1 MSWFIAEDELIQAFA
16 RIDFTYDPI
25 KLSVFQSANNAY
37 NLGLLAK
44 GKPRPDL
51 SGIFD
56 LTILDQVLKS
66 KGLTPIQGGGGGQ
79 QPSLQTSSGGNLGA
93 VE

>member
-1 MSWFIAEDELIQAFA
+1 
-16 RIDFTYDPI
+16 
-25 KLSVFQSANNAY
+25 
-37 NLGLLAK
+37 LLAK
-44 GKPRPDL
+44 GKSRPDL

-66 KGLTPIQGGGGGQ
+66 KGLTPIQEGGGQ